1 MSSNNQIE
9 KTVSYTVQMMQY
21 TFIKLNLCLLEYTS
35 ALFFSLSPVSSGCSF
50 NFIRRFYS
58 CRLLHMHGVIP
69 NSVCVTNQ
77 AHISTAAAG
86 SVIPLPYRRT
96 CIIYWRLAKSALQ
109 VFFSLSKFYP
119 LCKWRKLIFLA
130 LPSVHDQSLLH
141 PTQRKIYSRK
151 RKGSSFCDQRHE
163 RDAISISISK
173 LAPYLVFLSCCIPIY
188 HPR

>member
-35 ALFFSLSPVSSGCSF
+35 ALFFSLSSVSAGCSF

-86 SVIPLPYRRT
+86 SVIPPPYRRT

-109 VFFSLSKFYP
+109 VFFLSFKI
-119 LCKWRKLIFLA
+119 LSA
-130 LPSVHDQSLLH
+130 LQVEEAHIS
-141 PTQRKIYSRK
+141 
-151 RKGSSFCDQRHE
+151 GSTFR
-163 RDAISISISK
+163 A
-173 LAPYLVFLSCCIPIY
+173 
-188 HPR
+188 